1 MTTSTLTRTSPRVP
15 RNGDIGPVRRK
26 IDLEP
31 LEEPLPATAPAAPDP
46 VKVPEPAK

>member
-1 MTTSTLTRTSPRVP
+1 MTTLTRAP

-31 LEEPLPATAPAAPDP
+31 LEEPLPATPAPAPEPA
-46 VKVPEPAK
+46 KVPEPVK